1 MCLTKSFVWSQL
13 KNIYSTSLCHS
24 LVQLVC
30 YSAKHSPFT
39 IHHSLKKFLAIYSLF
54 TIHHSLAFAQSDVNR
69 VLKEVE
75 ANNKAIQSNKKYWEA
90 RKAEYKTGLTP
101 YDPQVEYDYLFG
113 TPVGAGNQRD
123 FSVTQRLD
131 FPTTYKRKRE
141 LSRQQITQTELQ
153 QKVYRQNI
161 LLQAKLVTLQII
173 YLNKKH
179 AELNRRLANTQQLV
193 QDYQKKLDK
202 GDVIILDVNK
212 AKLQLLN
219 INNEVALNNNEIQVA
234 RTRLTELNG
243 GQSIQVSDTNYPIT
257 NDVPDFETLDS
268 LIEANDPILKV
279 YEQEKEIMQRQIGV
293 QKSLNLPKIETGYHS
308 QGILGQSYK
317 GIHAGIT
324 IPLWEN
330 KNRLKAAQAN
340 LEYANAN
347 AQTHIIE
354 HRLEN
359 KSYYDQL
366 AVRLKAMQEYKDLFA
381 TLNNTELLNK
391 SLRLGQITI
400 IQYFLDESYYFSAY
414 DKYLQMEW
422 EYQQAIAR
430 LYKYQL

>member
-1 MCLTKSFVWSQL
+1 MKQLTVSIISCFFIIQG
-13 KNIYSTSLCHS
+13 
-24 LVQLVC
+24 
-30 YSAKHSPFT
+30 
-39 IHHSLKKFLAIYSLF
+39 
-54 TIHHSLAFAQSDVNR
+54 FAQSDVIR

-75 ANNKAIQSNKKYWEA
+75 ANNKSIQSNKKYWEA
-90 RKAEYKTGLTP
+90 RRTEFKTGLTP

-113 TPVGAGNQRD
+113 SPVGAGNQRD

-141 LSRQQITQTELQ
+141 LSNTQIAQTDLQ
-153 QKVYRQNI
+153 QSVYRQGI

-173 YLNKKH
+173 YFNKKG

-193 QDYQKKLDK
+193 ADYQKKLDK

-219 INNEVALNNNEIQVA
+219 IQNEVALNNNEIQVST
-234 RTRLTELNG
+234 TRLTELNG
-243 GQSIQVSDTNYPIT
+243 GQAIQVVDTIYPATVI
-257 NDVPDFETLDS
+257 VPDFETLDS

-279 YEQEKEIMQRQIGV
+279 YEQEKEIMQRQIAV

-317 GIHAGIT
+317 GVHAGIT
-324 IPLWEN
+324 VPLWKN

-340 LEYANAN
+340 LDYTNINAE
-347 AQTHIIE
+347 THVIE

-359 KSYYDQL
+359 KGYYDQL
-366 AVRLKAMQEYKDLFA
+366 AVRLKSMQDYKDLLA

-391 SLRLGQITI
+391 ALRLGQITI
-400 IQYFLDESYYFSAY
+400 IQYFQDMSYYFSAY

-422 EYQQAIAR
+422 EYQQAVAR
-430 LYKYQL
+430 LYKFQS